1 MVPPPSVVV
10 VVVVVLEV
18 CPQAN
23 GATTASAMLS
33 RVFFI
38 VILPLVFPR
47 AGRTLPPLTRDG
59 SDVSPDKYFSDR
71 NPGLVVPA
79 FRFAKIQRGRR
90 DARQAKKMLGNRL
103 RRLTSG
109 PPRGAAL

>member
-47 AGRTLPPLTRDG
+47 AGRTLPPSLETGPTSLPINIFRIGTEDWLCRHFVSRKFSTDG
-59 SDVSPDKYFSDR
+59 
-71 NPGLVVPA
+71 A
-79 FRFAKIQRGRR
+79 MHAQRR
-90 DARQAKKMLGNRL
+90 KCLE
-103 RRLTSG
+103 T
-109 PPRGAAL
+109 PYAA

>member
-47 AGRTLPPLTRDG
+47 AGRTLSPSLETGPTSLPINIFRIGTLDWLCQHFVSGNSARTARCTPSGENSWEPDLRCLT
-59 SDVSPDKYFSDR
+59 
-71 NPGLVVPA
+71 
-79 FRFAKIQRGRR
+79 
-90 DARQAKKMLGNRL
+90 
-103 RRLTSG
+103 TG

>member
-47 AGRTLPPLTRDG
+47 AGRTLPPPSLETGPTSLPINIFRIG
-59 SDVSPDKYFSDR
+59 IPDW
-71 NPGLVVPA
+71 LCQH

-90 DARQAKKMLGNRL
+90 DARPIGENAWE
-103 RRLTSG
+103 S
-109 PPRGAAL
+109 P